1 MIRRVACVILLG
13 VVLVVPVLF
22 HNVSVL
28 AQPRTWSVDDDGVAD
43 FRTIQDAVNA
53 ASSGDTVLV
62 KSGVYY
68 EHVVLN
74 KSISLIGESK
84 ETTAIDALGFGTAF
98 TIVSDN
104 ASITGFTVH
113 NAGQLWGPPVGEGYP
128 DSCVL
133 ANGVLNVRVEGN
145 VLADAAVGVWVSN
158 SSYTS
163 VVGNIV
169 TGSVY
174 AGIVGY
180 ASSNISIQWNTVER
194 SGSTGVLLDFG
205 CVNSTIS
212 DNRLTNN
219 LKGLELNDASTAN
232 RIERNVFSSN
242 GVSIVMNNSGSALVS
257 SRNIFRDN
265 NMSGNQRN
273 LVVWGSLLWSF
284 MQDIDSSNLIDGRK
298 IYYLIGLRDLAITPS
313 SCPNL
318 GYLALIDSLD
328 VSVRD
333 IIIPRNG
340 DGMLLAAS
348 FTCEITNLTI
358 SGNSGPLMWGGL
370 TFWGSNA
377 NTVSNSHFSNNS
389 YGVAFLTSDHNRIY
403 RNTFIANQRHVVSDF
418 ASPFSNQSSGYYSSN
433 TWNNDVE
440 GNHWS
445 DYRGV
450 DADED
455 GIGDTPY
462 VIDASNA
469 DNRPLILVWS
479 DRTPPTI
486 EIYYPGGLDSPG
498 FVARSSS
505 LTIIWRAWDEASD
518 ISHYEVRLDEGLW
531 AIVNSTANDGDYPES
546 TFVDLSDGL
555 HTVDIKAVDTAG
567 NVRQERF
574 EFVVDTLIPRV
585 APIII
590 VVAIAIAVGAYLFF
604 LKRILS
610 PRRSKVT
617 HRMLR

>member
-1 MIRRVACVILLG
+1 
-13 VVLVVPVLF
+13 
-22 HNVSVL
+22 
-28 AQPRTWSVDDDGVAD
+28 
-43 FRTIQDAVNA
+43 
-53 ASSGDTVLV
+53 
-62 KSGVYY
+62 
-68 EHVVLN
+68 
-74 KSISLIGESK
+74 LIGESK

-104 ASITGFTVH
+104 ANITGFTVH
-113 NAGQLWGPPVGEGYP
+113 NAGKLWDLPVGEGYP

-133 ANGVLNVRVEGN
+133 ADSVLNVRVEGN
-145 VLADAAVGVWVSN
+145 VLTDAAVGVWISN

-180 ASSNISIQWNTVER
+180 ASSNISIQRNTVES
-194 SGSTGVLLDFG
+194 SGLIGVLLDAG
-205 CVNSTIS
+205 SVNSTIS

-219 LKGLELNDASTAN
+219 LKGLELNAGSTAN
-232 RIERNVFSSN
+232 RIERNMFSSN

-257 SRNIFRDN
+257 SRNTFRDN
-265 NMSGNQRN
+265 NMSDNQRN

-298 IYYLIGLRDLAITPS
+298 IYYLIGLRDSVITPS
-313 SCPNL
+313 SYPNL
-318 GYLALIDSLD
+318 GYLALIDSYH
-328 VSVRD
+328 VSVTD

-340 DGMLLAAS
+340 DGMLLASS
-348 FTCEITNLTI
+348 FRCEITNLTI
-358 SGNSGPLMWGGL
+358 SGNNGPLMWGGL
-370 TFWGSNA
+370 TFWGSNT

-389 YGVAFLTSDHNRIY
+389 YGVAFDVSDLNRLY
-403 RNTFIANQRHVVSDF
+403 RNSFIANQRHVVSDF

-440 GNHWS
+440 GNYWS
-445 DYRGV
+445 DYGGV
-450 DADED
+450 DADKD

-462 VIDASNA
+462 VIDPSNA

-486 EIYYPGGLDSPG
+486 KIDYPGGLDSPG

-505 LTIIWRAWDEASD
+505 FTIVWRAWDEASD
-518 ISHYEVRLDEGLW
+518 ISHYEIRLDEGIW
-531 AIVNSTANDGDYPES
+531 AIVSLTNNYSAYAES
-546 TFVDLSDGL
+546 TFLGLSDGL
-555 HTVDIKAVDTAG
+555 HTVDIRAVDTAG
-567 NVRQERF
+567 NVRQERY

-585 APIII
+585 APVIII
-590 VVAIAIAVGAYLFF
+590 FAIAIAVGAYLFF
-604 LKRILS
+604 LKRILF
-610 PRRSKVT
+610 PRGSKVT
-617 HRMLR
+617 HRMVR